1 MSNVVLRWCVALA
14 VCAAVASCGAAPSPA
29 SGVEEADTPVTAV
42 TLWTDRTEL
51 FMEYPPLVAGEQ
63 VRFAIHLTD
72 LGTFDPI
79 REGRVVV
86 RFEGER
92 IDRFEADAPTTPG
105 IFGVDVVVP
114 ATRRY
119 QVAVELHGP
128 IADEHHAGAVTVH
141 PDLGAALAAVPG
153 DDGEGATSFLK
164 EQQWTLDFATARVER
179 RPLRAG
185 LLVPAHVAPRPGGM
199 VDVRATLAGRVV
211 SGAGRAIGS
220 GVRAGETLVELVTR
234 NTRAGERPVIALE
247 LTQAETMLALARNE
261 RLRVD
266 RLASAGAVPARR
278 VAEAEAAESIARSRV
293 ESLQEELHHLDLT
306 RTGEGE
312 GAADERVSVR
322 APMSGTVVESL
333 VTPGATV
340 EEGQLLFR
348 IVSLDRIYVVGQVP
362 EQYVPRLSEFR
373 AAEVNVPGADDPLAG
388 ATFVA
393 QGRAVDPSTRAVPV
407 TFELARPPAT
417 LAVGQSVTLRL
428 LSGDTTP
435 RIVVPADA
443 VVDDAGQ
450 TIVFV
455 QVGGESFERRPVR
468 AGPAREGGL
477 VEIAEGLDEGERVV
491 SRGSHLVRLA
501 ALSPQT
507 PGHGHV
513 H

>member
-1 MSNVVLRWCVALA
+1 MSDVVLRGCVALSLCMA
-14 VCAAVASCGAAPSPA
+14 LVSCGSAPPPVPEEEEETPA
-29 SGVEEADTPVTAV
+29 TAV
-42 TLWTDRTEL
+42 TLWSERTEL
-51 FMEYPPLVAGEQ
+51 FMEYPPLVAGER
-63 VRFAIHLTD
+63 VRFAIHLTN
-72 LGTFDPI
+72 LNTFDPI

-92 IDRFEADAPTTPG
+92 IDRFEVDAPTTPG

-114 ATRRY
+114 AARRY

-128 IADEHHAGAVTVH
+128 IADEHQAGAVTVH
-141 PDLGAALAAVPG
+141 PDRETALAAMPE

-164 EQQWTLDFATARVER
+164 EQQWTLDFATARVNR

-185 LLVPAHVAPRPGGM
+185 LLVPAQVAPRPGGM
-199 VDVRATLAGRVV
+199 VEVRANLAGRVV

-220 GVRAGETLVELVTR
+220 GVRAGEPLLELVTR
-234 NTRAGERPVIALE
+234 NTRAGERPVIALD
-247 LTQAETMLALARNE
+247 LTQAETMLQLARSE
-261 RLRVD
+261 RARVD

-278 VAEAEAAESIARSRV
+278 IAEAEAAEAIARARV
-293 ESLQEELHHLDLT
+293 ESLNEELRHLDLT

-312 GAADERVSVR
+312 GTADERVTVR

-348 IVSLDRIYVVGQVP
+348 IVALDRLHVVGQVP
-362 EQYVPRLSEFR
+362 EQYAPRLNTFR
-373 AAEVNVPGADDPLAG
+373 AAEVDIPGADEPLAG
-388 ATFVA
+388 ATFVSL
-393 QGRAVDPSTRAVPV
+393 GRAVDPVTRAVPV
-407 TFELARPPAT
+407 TFEVARPPA
-417 LAVGQSVTLRL
+417 AMVVGQSVTLRL
-428 LSGDTTP
+428 LSADTTP

-455 QVGGESFERRPVR
+455 QAGGESFERRPVR
-468 AGPAREGGL
+468 LGPARESGL

-491 SRGSHLVRLA
+491 SRGAHLVRLA